1 MLLLTEKLEQTLS
14 DNGEN
19 HITGEVIM
27 TIEQRIKSR
36 LKLTLTD
43 GREVGLILNR
53 GLTLRG
59 GDLLSDAKR
68 QQLIKVIAADEA
80 VSTITAGTS
89 LLLARLCYHLGNRHV
104 PLQIGDGFARYQRDH
119 VLDEMVLG
127 LGGKIDAEI
136 APFEPEAGAYGGH
149 SHSHSHHGSELP
161 HINLSRNTLTQSV
174 VKTK

>member
-80 VSTITAGTS
+80 VSTITADNP

-119 VLDEMVLG
+119 VLDQMVIG
-127 LGGKIDAEI
+127 LGGKVHPEM

-149 SHSHSHHGSELP
+149 SHSHSHHGSALP
-161 HINLSRNTLTQSV
+161 HIDLSHNTFAQSAA
-174 VKTK
+174 KTK